1 MASILNLKEATDN
14 QSSWETLLPD
24 FPKGPLCK
32 YRKKASFNWKE
43 MAMLL
48 EGKDII
54 QLKNRIFSALES
66 DPLFAHHPG
75 EDLCREKYQELTF
88 LRCKRLFE
96 YEFLTQQ
103 EIIENPLKILNMALC
118 IGMYD
123 WSPCFQYFL
132 HSVIFGCFALT
143 ELSHGTNTKGIRTTA
158 TFDHNTQEF
167 VINTPDFEAA
177 KFWVGNMGKHAT
189 HAVVYAQLY
198 TPDGQCQ
205 GLHSFVVQIRDTKTL
220 LPMPGVMVGDIG
232 KKIGQNG
239 LDNGFA
245 MFHNVRIPK
254 ENILNITGDVTAEGK
269 YSSSVKDVKERF
281 SAALG
286 NLSTGRIMIT
296 AVSTTNL
303 KLALTIAIRFSAV
316 RHQFGPTD
324 DEEIP
329 VLEYQTQQWR
339 LLPYLAATYALDC
352 FYKSLFKNFVEFYAG
367 LLTKQ
372 RSQRQADMGREIHA
386 LSSASKP
393 LSSWTAQQAAQEC
406 REACGG
412 HGYLAMNRLGE
423 IRNDNDPNCTYEGD
437 NNVLLQQTSNYLMS
451 WMNCIRDKIPF
462 ESPFGTINVLQDYHH
477 ILGWKFRA
485 ISVEDCMDSSVPL
498 AAYKWLVCYLLRES
512 DLKLSK
518 EKQSGQSDFEAKNN
532 CQVYYCQ
539 SLAIAFIEQTVL
551 QRYHDYT
558 HDPNIP
564 STLQPVLKNL
574 SALYGLWSLS
584 KHLAVLYQGGYA
596 SGEQA
601 GRFIQNAILELCY
614 RLKDD
619 AVALVDVF
627 APPDFILNSP
637 IGKAN
642 GELYKN
648 MWAEILQGSKALN
661 RPSWWAEFC
670 INKPVTGGLRPKL

>member
-1 MASILNLKEATDN
+1 MASTENLKEATGN
-14 QSSWETLLPD
+14 HSSWESLLPD

-43 MAMLL
+43 MAVLL
-48 EGKDII
+48 DGKDII
-54 QLKNRIFSALES
+54 QFKNRIFSALES

-75 EDLCREKYQELTF
+75 EDLSREKYQELTF

-96 YEFLTQQ
+96 YDFLTQQ
-103 EIIENPLKILNMALC
+103 EIAENPLKIFHMVLC

-123 WSPCFQYFL
+123 WSPCIQYLL
-132 HSVIFGCFALT
+132 HCGAFGGTLLSASGRFAGFMEQIYGMKIFGCFALT

-167 VINTPDFEAA
+167 IINTPDFEAA

-198 TPDGQCQ
+198 TPDGQYQ
-205 GLHSFVVQIRDTKTL
+205 GLHSFLVQIRDTKTL
-220 LPMPGVMVGDIG
+220 LPIPGVMVGDIG
-232 KKIGQNG
+232 KKLGQNG

-254 ENILNITGDVTAEGK
+254 ESILNIAGDVTAEGK

-286 NLSTGRIMIT
+286 SLSSGRIAIT
-296 AVSTTNL
+296 AVSMTNL
-303 KLALTIAIRFSAV
+303 KLALSIAIRFSAV
-316 RHQFGPTD
+316 RRQFGPTD

-339 LLPYLAATYALDC
+339 LLPYLAATYALDYFC
-352 FYKSLFKNFVEFYAG
+352 KSLFENLAEFYLG

-372 RSQRQADMGREIHA
+372 RSQRQADLGREIHA
-386 LSSASKP
+386 LSAASKP
-393 LSSWTAQQAAQEC
+393 LTSWTAQQAAQEC

-451 WMNCIRDKIPF
+451 WMDCIRDKVPF

-477 ILGWKFRA
+477 ILGWKFTA

-518 EKQSGQSDFEAKNN
+518 EKQSGRSDFEAKNN
-532 CQVYYCQ
+532 CQVYYCR

-584 KHLAVLYQGGYA
+584 KYLAVLYQGGYA

-614 RLKDD
+614 RLFKLDY
-619 AVALVDVF
+619 
-627 APPDFILNSP
+627 ILHS
-637 IGKAN
+637 
-642 GELYKN
+642 
-648 MWAEILQGSKALN
+648 
-661 RPSWWAEFC
+661 
-670 INKPVTGGLRPKL
+670 